1 MTAKISTCL
10 GDRVSSRPTW
20 ATFSLNEEEEGG
32 ERRGAGGRGGGWEH
46 GLVVEHLPG
55 MCEVPESIP
64 GIKKQTTKTLKV
76 DLKSWK
82 RSKPISKES
91 ENT

>member
-1 MTAKISTCL
+1 MKKRR
-10 GDRVSSRPTW
+10 GR
-20 ATFSLNEEEEGG
+20 G
-32 ERRGAGGRGGGWEH
+32 RRGAGGRGGGWEH

-91 ENT
+91 EKPVGKLQRQSWTKGKAFL